1 MNVKMTLTAQGCGMG
16 PAIAMD
22 AQMRIEG
29 IPGVEDANVEVVWD
43 PPWTPAMISPE
54 GKEKLGLD

>member
-1 MNVKMTLTAQGCGMG
+1 MG

-43 PPWTPAMISPE
+43 PTWTPAMISPE

>member
-1 MNVKMTLTAQGCGMG
+1 MYAENAKHRAGSNARALRAQGCGMG

-29 IPGVEDANVEVVWD
+29 IPGIEDANVEVVWD
-43 PPWTPAMISPE
+43 PP
-54 GKEKLGLD
+54 